1 MTKNG
6 YVFHAE
12 RLTGGASSN
21 LDNGYQELI
30 AAIIR
35 QAVKDYVSVLL
46 RLFSKPDGAKRTAL
60 EMQKTELE
68 VFFHSEWYASITDL
82 DGDRL
87 ISAARTSGRG
97 KSKGSDPQET
107 TEENERNGEGRYS
120 GDTRLTGICA
130 PGRHEERRTMM
141 KTGISLQEVML
152 ELDRQNKAKKDY
164 IGSARALRLYED
176 GQTFEI
182 GLRGR
187 SASVGHGHAFS
198 TGRWRLPLAS
208 RPSIMTL
215 MQTRKPELLAQN
227 VNAWFGDRENSYMI
241 RTMDYG
247 AGRMARAL
255 LSDRYRRIDNME
267 IASAVFPLFAGSDQ
281 YEVVSSE
288 VTENRLYLKIV
299 NRRLEMAVVPGDIV
313 QAGVMIS
320 NSEVGL
326 GSVSVQPLVYRLV
339 CTMGMLSTTWANA
352 KNHVGRAAKAVDD
365 SFHIYSDETME
376 AEDKAYLLKLRD
388 VTLAAIEESRFAQ
401 VVGRLK
407 EAAGIPI
414 TGKVTEVVE
423 LTARAYGITPM
434 NRTASCSI

>member
-1 MTKNG
+1 
-6 YVFHAE
+6 
-12 RLTGGASSN
+12 
-21 LDNGYQELI
+21 
-30 AAIIR
+30 
-35 QAVKDYVSVLL
+35 
-46 RLFSKPDGAKRTAL
+46 
-60 EMQKTELE
+60 
-68 VFFHSEWYASITDL
+68 
-82 DGDRL
+82 
-87 ISAARTSGRG
+87 
-97 KSKGSDPQET
+97 
-107 TEENERNGEGRYS
+107 
-120 GDTRLTGICA
+120 
-130 PGRHEERRTMM
+130 
-141 KTGISLQEVML
+141 ML

-164 IGSARALRLYED
+164 IGSAQALRLYED

-182 GLRGR
+182 G
-187 SASVGHGHAFS
+187 SVGEARQFG
-198 TGRWRLPLAS
+198 TTRLFHRQVESALGIPAKYYD
-208 RPSIMTL
+208 L
-215 MQTRKPELLAQN
+215 MQTQKPELLAQN

-267 IASAVFPLFAGSDQ
+267 IASAVLPLFAGSDQ

-339 CTMGMLSTTWANA
+339 CTNGMVVNDMGER
-352 KNHVGRAAKAVDD
+352 KNHVGRAAKAVDNG
-365 SFHIYSDETME
+365 FHIYSDETME
-376 AEDKAYLLKLRD
+376 AEDKAFLLKLRD

-423 LTARAYGITPM
+423 LTARAYGINSDEQDSVLQHLITGGDLSQYGLS
-434 NRTASCSI
+434 NAITRASQDVESYDRATTLEGIGWQVAAMPTVQWKELNG

>member
-1 MTKNG
+1 
-6 YVFHAE
+6 
-12 RLTGGASSN
+12 
-21 LDNGYQELI
+21 
-30 AAIIR
+30 
-35 QAVKDYVSVLL
+35 
-46 RLFSKPDGAKRTAL
+46 
-60 EMQKTELE
+60 
-68 VFFHSEWYASITDL
+68 
-82 DGDRL
+82 
-87 ISAARTSGRG
+87 
-97 KSKGSDPQET
+97 
-107 TEENERNGEGRYS
+107 
-120 GDTRLTGICA
+120 
-130 PGRHEERRTMM
+130 M
-141 KTGISLQEVML
+141 KTGRRLQEVML

-164 IGSARALRLYED
+164 IGSAQALRLYED

-182 GLRGR
+182 GSMGKARQFGTTRLFHRQVA
-187 SASVGHGHAFS
+187 SALGIPAKYYD
-198 TGRWRLPLAS
+198 
-208 RPSIMTL
+208 L
-215 MQTRKPELLAQN
+215 MQSRKPELLAQN

-267 IASAVFPLFAGSDQ
+267 IASAVLPLFAGSDQ

-299 NRRLEMAVVPGDIV
+299 NRRMEMAVVPGDIV

-339 CTMGMLSTTWANA
+339 CTNGMVVNDMGER

-376 AEDKAYLLKLRD
+376 AEDKAFLLKLRD
-388 VTLAAIEESRFAQ
+388 VTMEAIEESRFAQ

-423 LTARAYGITPM
+423 LTARTYGINSDEQDSVLQHLIAGGDLSQYGLSNAIT
-434 NRTASCSI
+434 RASQDVESYDRATTLEGIGWQVAAMPAAQWKELNG

>member
-1 MTKNG
+1 
-6 YVFHAE
+6 
-12 RLTGGASSN
+12 
-21 LDNGYQELI
+21 
-30 AAIIR
+30 
-35 QAVKDYVSVLL
+35 
-46 RLFSKPDGAKRTAL
+46 
-60 EMQKTELE
+60 
-68 VFFHSEWYASITDL
+68 
-82 DGDRL
+82 
-87 ISAARTSGRG
+87 
-97 KSKGSDPQET
+97 
-107 TEENERNGEGRYS
+107 
-120 GDTRLTGICA
+120 
-130 PGRHEERRTMM
+130 M
-141 KTGISLQEVML
+141 KTGRSLQEVML

-164 IGSARALRLYED
+164 IGSAQALRLYED

-182 GLRGR
+182 E
-187 SASVGHGHAFS
+187 SVGGARQFG
-198 TGRWRLPLAS
+198 TTRLFHRQVAS
-208 RPSIMTL
+208 ALGIPVKYYDL

-247 AGRMARAL
+247 VGRMARAL

-267 IASAVFPLFAGSDQ
+267 IASAVLPLFAGSDQ

-339 CTMGMLSTTWANA
+339 CTNGMVVNDMGER

-376 AEDKAYLLKLRD
+376 AEDKAFLLKLRD

-401 VVGRLK
+401 VIGRLK

-423 LTARAYGITPM
+423 LTARTYGINSDEQDSVLQHLIAGGDLSQYGLSNAIT
-434 NRTASCSI
+434 RASQDVESYDRATTLEGIGWQVAAMPATQWKELNG